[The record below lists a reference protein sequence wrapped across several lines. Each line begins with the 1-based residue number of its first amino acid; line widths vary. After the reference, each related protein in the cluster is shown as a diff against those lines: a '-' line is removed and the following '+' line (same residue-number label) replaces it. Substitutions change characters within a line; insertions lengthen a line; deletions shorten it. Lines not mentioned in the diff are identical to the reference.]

1 MKGPAEFKARVRSFW
16 NQEPCGTGSNPCPPH
31 TQAFYQWVERERDSR
46 EAFIARFARWPE
58 WVGKT
63 VLEMGTGAG
72 TDFVRFARAGARAY
86 GIDLTENGLGLVRE
100 RLAFERLDT
109 RLAQAD
115 VENLP
120 FPDGAFDFVYSWGVI
135 HHTENTPAAAR
146 EVLRVLKPG
155 GQFCVM
161 VYHRYSL
168 HCLRGYLRFG
178 LFKGRPF
185 AGIDAIAR
193 DHFESFG
200 TKVYTAAEGRA
211 LFPGAAVAATHVLTP
226 YDLQLSRRR
235 FLPAPIGRA
244 IPPFMGYFLV
254 LEGRKPDSSVPTIA
268 R

>member
-1 MKGPAEFKARVRSFW
+1 MSGWSASETAAKASSRVLPDGRNGRVRPCW
-16 NQEPCGTGSNPCPPH
+16 RWAPAQERTSS
-31 TQAFYQWVERERDSR
+31 ASR
-46 EAFIARFARWPE
+46 APAHA
-58 WVGKT
+58 
-63 VLEMGTGAG
+63 L
-72 TDFVRFARAGARAY
+72 Y

-100 RLAFERLDT
+100 RLAFERLDA

-120 FPDGAFDFVYSWGVI
+120 FPDDAFDFVIRGVI

-178 LFKGRPF
+178 LLKGRPF

-200 TKVYTAAEGRA
+200 TKVYTAAEGRG
-211 LFPGAAVAATHVLTP
+211 LFPGVAVAATHVLTP
-226 YDLQLSRRR
+226 YDLQLSRQH
-235 FLPAPIGRA
+235 FLPAPIGRV

-254 LEGRKPDSSVPTIA
+254 LEGRKPDSSGPTIA